1 MAISVTAAHV
11 AESYDSG
18 NIKEDVSDI
27 IFNIDPSD
35 TPVLS
40 NCGRRDV
47 SNTQFEWNVESLPS
61 TSAANEKVEG
71 ADFTS
76 EAAINVTR
84 KSNYTQISSRN
95 ATVTGTQM
103 AVAQY
108 GKSTAGEMA
117 HQMALMGKAIKLD
130 IEKALVSHNK
140 AIAGTAD
147 GAAARRSQSIS
158 HQIARGTN
166 VSVGASNGS
175 TAPNADT
182 NDFTEGSAAE
192 SLTEAL
198 FLTTAQTIFE
208 NGGNLN
214 SVVCSPAL
222 KREISDFTGRGGTQ
236 VIVDEQKVSNNIT
249 LIASDFGDI
258 RVMTSRS
265 MGTFGSGG
273 AAGTDLLYLDW
284 EFAKVAFLRP
294 FTRQQIAKQ
303 GDADSEQII
312 CEWGAMV
319 SNADA
324 HGIRLNMTNTYS

>member
-1 MAISVTAAHV
+1 MAISVTASHV

-40 NCGRRDV
+40 NAGRRDV
-47 SNTQFEWNVESLPS
+47 SNTTFEWNTEDLPS
-61 TSAANEKVEG
+61 TSSTNEKNEG
-71 ADFTS
+71 ADFAS
-76 EAAINVTR
+76 EAAIQVTR
-84 KSNYTQISSRN
+84 KTNVTQISSRN

-130 IEKALVSHNK
+130 MEKALVSHNK
-140 AIAGTAD
+140 QVAGSGDQAS
-147 GAAARRSQSIS
+147 ARRSQSVS
-158 HQIARGTN
+158 HQIARGSN
-166 VSVGASNGS
+166 VDTKSVSGS
-175 TAPNADT
+175 TAPTGDT
-182 NDFTEGSAAE
+182 ADFTEGSATE
-192 SLTEAL
+192 SLAEGL

-222 KREISDFTGRGGTQ
+222 KREISDFSGRSGTQ
-236 VIVDEQKVSNNIT
+236 VIVDPNKVTNNIT

-265 MGTFGSGG
+265 MGTFGSNG

-284 EFAKVAFLRP
+284 EFVKVAFLRP

-303 GDADSEQII
+303 GDSDSEQII
-312 CEWGAMV
+312 CEWGAQV

-324 HGIRLNMTNTYS
+324 CGIRLNLTNTYS

>member
-1 MAISVTAAHV
+1 MAITVTAAHV

-40 NCGRRDV
+40 NAGRRDV
-47 SNTQFEWNVESLPS
+47 SNTTFEWNTEDLPS
-61 TSAANEKVEG
+61 SGATNEKVEG

-76 EAAINVTR
+76 EAPVQVTR
-84 KSNYTQISSRN
+84 KTNVTQISSRN
-95 ATVTGTQM
+95 ATVSGTQM

-130 IEKALVSHNK
+130 MEKALVSHNK
-140 AIAGTAD
+140 QVAGTAN
-147 GAAARRSQSIS
+147 GAAARRSQSVS
-158 HQIARGTN
+158 HQIARGSN

-182 NDFTEGSAAE
+182 NDFTEGSATE
-192 SLTEAL
+192 SLTEGF

-222 KREISDFTGRGGTQ
+222 KREISDFVGRNGTQ
-236 VIVDEQKVSNNIT
+236 VIVDPSKVTNNIT

-265 MGTFGSGG
+265 MGTFGSSG

-284 EFAKVAFLRP
+284 EFVKVAFLRP

-303 GDADSEQII
+303 GDSDSEQII
-312 CEWGAMV
+312 CEWGAQV

-324 HGIRLNMTNTYS
+324 CGIRLNLTNTYS